1 MVLPGDKRWMEGKK
15 TGSVRSLVGL
25 PMLRSGSCRQQ
36 SRVGPGRG
44 IYPDNRILGQASQ
57 LEYGLSMLG
66 VINFLL
72 KF

>member
-1 MVLPGDKRWMEGKK
+1 MDGREENRVCEE
-15 TGSVRSLVGL
+15 
-25 PMLRSGSCRQQ
+25 SGGASHAEIWFLQQ

-44 IYPDNRILGQASQ
+44 IYPNNRILGQASQ